1 MSEWKRLRLPCAARL
16 IGGGRQV
23 FTLGLAMAL
32 VAGLLALLPQ
42 TASTGTDP
50 REIVMVARDM
60 AFYLAGGSE
69 PNPRIRLT
77 AGEEVRF
84 NFSNLD
90 YGFKHNLVIDGLGIE
105 TAYLEADESTI
116 ISVRAPK
123 QVGHQPYICFPH
135 REMMQGMIEVVARD

>member
-1 MSEWKRLRLPCAARL
+1 MSEWKRLRLPCTARL

-77 AGEEVRF
+77 AGEEIRF

-135 REMMQGMIEVVARD
+135 REMMRGMIEVVARD